1 MSEAGKPRPSGRGGV
16 THLTKYRLRT
26 LAQDAFMSWLLR
38 RTDEE
43 LIELLRGHQPVKP
56 HRRMNLSKGMAPGE
70 LEKILEEDADPSKLK
85 VIPPVQGE
93 EAK

>member
-1 MSEAGKPRPSGRGGV
+1 M

-26 LAQDAFMSWLLR
+26 LAQDAFMSWLLL

-56 HRRMNLSKGMAPGE
+56 HRRLNLAKFLTPGE

-93 EAK
+93 EPKP

>member
-1 MSEAGKPRPSGRGGV
+1 M

-38 RTDEE
+38 RSDEE

-56 HRRMNLSKGMAPGE
+56 HRRLNLAKFLAPGE
-70 LEKILEEDADPSKLK
+70 MEKILGEDADLTKMQVVL
-85 VIPPVQGE
+85 PVPGE

>member
-1 MSEAGKPRPSGRGGV
+1 M

-38 RTDEE
+38 RTDDE

-56 HRRMNLSKGMAPGE
+56 HRRMNLSKGVAPGE
-70 LEKILEEDADPSKLK
+70 LEKILDEDTDLTKIK
-85 VIPPVQGE
+85 VVPPVSGE
-93 EAK
+93 EAKP

>member
-1 MSEAGKPRPSGRGGV
+1 M

-38 RTDEE
+38 LKDEE

-56 HRRMNLSKGMAPGE
+56 HRRMNLAKGMAPGE
-70 LEKILEEDADPSKLK
+70 LEKILEEDADVTKMK
-85 VIPPVQGE
+85 VVQPAAHE
-93 EAK
+93 ETKP

>member
-1 MSEAGKPRPSGRGGV
+1 M

-56 HRRMNLSKGMAPGE
+56 HRRMNLAKLLAPGE
-70 LEKILEEDADPSKLK
+70 LEKILEEDTDSIKIK
-85 VIPPVQGE
+85 VVGPVPVE
-93 EAK
+93 EIKP